1 MKRVLVT
8 GSSGFVGR
16 QVVPHLDSAG
26 WDVVAVRRA
35 DADLRHPEEAAA
47 LVDRVKPSHVLHL
60 AWNAQHGE
68 YWTAPD
74 NEQWA
79 DGTVA
84 MARAFAAAGGRR
96 FVAAGT
102 CAEYDWTSLTGPCTE
117 GSTPVAPR
125 TIYGRAKLR
134 ACESVSHAL
143 DEARVSWSWGRLFFL
158 YGPGE
163 DERRLVP
170 SVVRA
175 LRSGQRAKVSAG
187 TQVRDFLHVFDAA
200 RAFAALLD
208 GHLAGPVNI
217 GSGIPVTI
225 REIVESLARFAGR
238 PDAVDFGA
246 VPMPQDEP
254 AVLVATIT
262 RLTSLGWQPTTTL
275 AAGLAACVRGSD

>member
-16 QVVPHLDSAG
+16 HLLPLLASTG
-26 WDVVAVRRA
+26 WDVVPVRRA
-35 DADLRHPEEAAA
+35 DADLRKPTEAAA

-60 AWNAQHGE
+60 AWNAQHGQ

-74 NEQWA
+74 NEDWA

-84 MARAFAAAGGRR
+84 MARAFAATGGRR

-102 CAEYDWTSLTGPCTE
+102 CAEYDWTSISGPCIE
-117 GSTPVAPR
+117 DVTPVFPR
-125 TIYGRAKLR
+125 TIYGRAKFR
-134 ACESVSHAL
+134 ACEGVARAL
-143 DEARVSWSWGRLFFL
+143 DEARVSWAWGRLFFM

-170 SVVRA
+170 SVVRS
-175 LRSGQRAKVSAG
+175 LRAGERAKVSAG
-187 TQVRDFLHVFDAA
+187 TQVRDFLHVSDAA
-200 RAFAALLD
+200 RAFAALLE
-208 GHLAGPVNI
+208 GELTGAVNI

-225 REIVESLARFAGR
+225 RQVVESLARFAGR

-246 VPMPQDEP
+246 VAMPQGEP
-254 AVLVATIT
+254 PVLVADIT

-275 AAGLAACVRGSD
+275 AAGLAACLRGSH